1 MNMRFCWT
9 TLYVKNMDESLKF
22 YEEVVGL
29 QLNRISKMSPTFEL
43 AFLGSDATQVELIY
57 DESKEIDYKNSTI
70 SLGFQTESLE
80 VLIEQFNQK
89 GIAILAGPIQP
100 NPNLRFF
107 YILDPNGIK
116 IQFIE
121 FLN

>member
-1 MNMRFCWT
+1 MRFCWT

-22 YEEVVGL
+22 YQEVVGL
-29 QLNRISKMSPTFEL
+29 QLNRLSKMSPTFEL

-57 DESKEIDYKNSTI
+57 DQSKEIDYKNSTI
-70 SLGFQTESLE
+70 SLGFQTKSLE

-89 GIAILAGPIQP
+89 GIVILAGPIQP

-107 YILDPNGIK
+107 YILDPNGVK

-121 FLN
+121 FIK

>member
-1 MNMRFCWT
+1 MRFCWT

-70 SLGFQTESLE
+70 SLRFQTESLE